1 MERASASAMAKRSS
15 RVKKKLGPGGAV
27 TVFGIIAL
35 ILGAVMLIVGTT
47 DYTDHTERADAVV
60 SERLVEVTYEDE
72 EREPDERREEIT
84 VFVDYTAE
92 GQDLTR
98 VELQGLNADDHYEG
112 QELAVAYAPGEPGHV
127 VTVPSTEEGAYDVFL
142 YIGIAALVL
151 SVPLLGA
158 GALLIVKQV
167 KRGSGAG
174 SLKG

>member
-1 MERASASAMAKRSS
+1 MAKRKS
-15 RVKKKLGPGGAV
+15 RKKNLGPGAPV
-27 TVFGIIAL
+27 AVFGLVLL
-35 ILGAVMLIVGTT
+35 ILGVVMSIVGTT

-92 GQDLTR
+92 GQDLER
-98 VELQGLNADDHYEG
+98 VELQGLDADDHYEG

-151 SVPLLGA
+151 SVPLLVTGV
-158 GALLIVKQV
+158 LLTVKHV
-167 KRGSGAG
+167 KRRSGAG